1 MKVIT
6 TVSEMKE
13 TSKILCKQDKTIGFV
28 PTMGYLHEGHLSL
41 VEEAKKTCD
50 IVVMS
55 VFVNPL
61 QFGVNEDFDKY
72 PRNEKR
78 DQELAA
84 NAGVDY
90 FFMPSVHEMY
100 PQEMVT
106 SMQVTK
112 ISDVLCGAKRI
123 GHFDGV
129 ATVVMKLLNIVA
141 PHKLFMGIKDAQQ
154 VAVVQRMIEDFNID
168 VQLVSVEIMREA
180 SGLAMSSRNKYL
192 TNDELL
198 EAPILYQV
206 LKEVQQLILDG
217 TRDSKEIIEFI
228 HSKYITLNAEVD
240 YIEVLTYPNLENLGS
255 VTDKFIVAVAVK
267 FPNARLIDN
276 FIMTIEE

>member
-90 FFMPSVHEMY
+90 FFMPTVHEMY

-106 SMQVTK
+106 SIQVTK

-141 PHKLFMGIKDAQQ
+141 PNKLFMGIKDAQQ
-154 VAVVQRMIEDFNID
+154 VAVVQRMIEDFNFD

-192 TNDELL
+192 TNDELS
-198 EAPILYQV
+198 EAPILNQV

-255 VTDKFIVAVAVK
+255 VTDNFIVAVAVK